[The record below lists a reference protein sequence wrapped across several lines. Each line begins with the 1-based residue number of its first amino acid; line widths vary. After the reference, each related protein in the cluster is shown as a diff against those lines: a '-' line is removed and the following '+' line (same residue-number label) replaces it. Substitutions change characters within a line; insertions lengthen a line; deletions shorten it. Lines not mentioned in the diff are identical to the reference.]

1 MNKKPRSLI
10 RIIIPVVLTLV
21 TIALIVWPMLAGG
34 QYVVL
39 DPKGP
44 IGASQRDLIVISTI
58 LCAVIIVP
66 VLILSAVIVWR
77 YRDKPD
83 NKAAYEP
90 NWSHSTKAEAIWWT
104 VPIIIIGILAIVT
117 IRYTYVLEPS
127 KPLAH
132 EKEPITIQVSSLDWK
147 WLFMYPE
154 QGIATVNTLNI
165 PADRP
170 VKFELTADSPMN
182 SFWIPQ
188 LGGQIYTMS
197 GMAMTL
203 YLQADHEGKYWGSG
217 ANFTGEHFGEMR
229 FDVNATSDEDFD
241 NWVAEVKQNSQALTT
256 EGYKALAEPGTSNV
270 AYYSAFPEGL
280 FQNIVTKYVV
290 DGQSAHSKHGSSS
303 EAAGAIQSATD
314 KSNQDEDKSAN

>member
-66 VLILSAVIVWR
+66 VLILAAVIVWR
-77 YRDKPD
+77 YREKPD

-90 NWSHSTKAEAIWWT
+90 NWAHSTKAEVVWWT
-104 VPIIIIGILAIVT
+104 IPIIIIGILAIVT

-132 EKEPITIQVSSLDWK
+132 EKAPITIQVSSLDWK

-241 NWVAEVKQNSQALTT
+241 NWVAEVKQSSQALTT

-290 DGQSAHSKHGSSS
+290 DGQSAHSKHGTSK
-303 EAAGAIQSATD
+303 EASGAIQNASDT
-314 KSNQDEDKSAN
+314 SNQDEDKSAN

>member
-1 MNKKPRSLI
+1 MNKKPRSLT

-90 NWSHSTKAEAIWWT
+90 NWAHSTKAEVVWWT
-104 VPIIIIGILAIVT
+104 IPIIIIGILAIVT

-127 KPLAH
+127 KPLAS
-132 EKEPITIQVSSLDWK
+132 EKAPITIQVSSLDWK

-241 NWVAEVKQNSQALTT
+241 NWVAEVKQSSQELTT
-256 EGYKALAEPGTSNV
+256 EGYNALAEPGRSNV

-290 DGQSAHSKHGSSS
+290 DGQSAHSKHGTSN
-303 EAAGAIQSATD
+303 EAAGAIQNATD
-314 KSNQDEDKSAN
+314 TSNQDEDKSAN

>member
-1 MNKKPRSLI
+1 MCCH
-10 RIIIPVVLTLV
+10 
-21 TIALIVWPMLAGG
+21 
-34 QYVVL
+34 YC
-39 DPKGP
+39 
-44 IGASQRDLIVISTI
+44 ASTHFGH
-58 LCAVIIVP
+58 
-66 VLILSAVIVWR
+66 AVIVWR
-77 YRDKPD
+77 YREKPD

-90 NWSHSTKAEAIWWT
+90 NWAHSTKAEVVWWT
-104 VPIIIIGILAIVT
+104 IPIIIIGILAIVT

-132 EKEPITIQVSSLDWK
+132 EKAPITIQVSSLDWK

-241 NWVAEVKQNSQALTT
+241 NWVAEVKQSSQALTT

-290 DGQSAHSKHGSSS
+290 DGQSAHSKHGTSK
-303 EAAGAIQSATD
+303 EASGAIQNATD
-314 KSNQDEDKSAN
+314 TSNQDEDESAN

>member
-1 MNKKPRSLI
+1 
-10 RIIIPVVLTLV
+10 
-21 TIALIVWPMLAGG
+21 MLAGG

-58 LCAVIIVP
+58 LCAVVIVP

-83 NKAAYEP
+83 NKSAYEP

-104 VPIIIIGILAIVT
+104 VPIIIIGLLAIVT
-117 IRYTYVLEPS
+117 IRYTYDLEPS
-127 KPLAH
+127 KPMAS
-132 EKEPITIQVSSLDWK
+132 EKAPVTIQVSSLDWK

-203 YLQADHEGKYWGSG
+203 YLQADHEGQYWGSG
-217 ANFTGEHFGEMR
+217 ANFTGEHFAQMR

-241 NWVAEVKQNSQALTT
+241 KWVNEVKQQSQPLTQ
-256 EGYKALAEPGTSNV
+256 EMYKTLAEPGTSNV
-270 AYYSAFPEGL
+270 AYYSSFPEGL
-280 FQNIVTKYVV
+280 FQDIVTKYVV
-290 DGQSAHSKHGSSS
+290 DGQSAHSKHG
-303 EAAGAIQSATD
+303 EASGAKEITT
-314 KSNQDEDKSAN
+314 QDVDKSAN

>member
-1 MNKKPRSLI
+1 MNKKPGSLT

-34 QYVVL
+34 QYVVM

-44 IGASQRDLIVISTI
+44 VGTSQRDLIVITTL
-58 LCAVIIVP
+58 LCALIIVP
-66 VLILSAVIVWR
+66 VLVLSFVIMWR

-83 NKAAYEP
+83 SKATYSP
-90 NWSHSTKAEAIWWT
+90 NWSHSTKAEVVWWT
-104 VPIIIIGILAIVT
+104 IPIIIVGIIAIITV
-117 IRYTYVLEPS
+117 RYTYDLEPS
-127 KPLAH
+127 KPLAS
-132 EKEPITIQVSSLDWK
+132 EKKPVTIQVSSLDWK

-217 ANFTGEHFGEMR
+217 ANFTGEHFGKMR
-229 FDVNATSDEDFD
+229 FDVNATSDEEFD
-241 NWVAEVKQNSQALTT
+241 KWVNEVKQNSQALTQ
-256 EGYKALAEPGTSNV
+256 EGYNALAQPGTSNV
-270 AYYSAFPEGL
+270 AYYSSFPERL

-290 DGQSAHSKHGSSS
+290 DGKGAHSKHGSSN
-303 EAAGAIQSATD
+303 EASGAIQNSTD
-314 KSNQDEDKSAN
+314 NQDDDKSAN

>member
-44 IGASQRDLIVISTI
+44 IGAAQKDLIIISTL
-58 LCAVIIVP
+58 LCAVVIVP
-66 VLILSAVIVWR
+66 VLIMSAVIVWR
-77 YRDKPD
+77 YRDKPE
-83 NKAAYEP
+83 NKNEYKP
-90 NWSHSTKAEAIWWT
+90 NWAHSTKAEVIWWT
-104 VPIIIIGILAIVT
+104 IPIVIIGLLAIVT
-117 IRYTYVLEPS
+117 VRYTYDLEPS

-147 WLFMYPE
+147 WLFLYPE

-203 YLQADHEGKYWGSG
+203 YLQADDEGQYWGSG

-229 FDVNATSDEDFD
+229 FDVNATSDEEFD
-241 NWVAEVKQNSQALTT
+241 KWVAEVKQQSQPMTQET
-256 EGYKALAEPGTSNV
+256 YDTLAKPGTSNV

-280 FQNIVTKYVV
+280 FQKIVTKYVV
-290 DGQSAHSKHGSSS
+290 DGKSAHSKHEGSSS
-303 EAAGAIQSATD
+303 NESAAGD
-314 KSNQDEDKSAN
+314 KSLSVPKLNTSTN

>member
-66 VLILSAVIVWR
+66 VLILAAVIVWR
-77 YRDKPD
+77 YREKPD

-90 NWSHSTKAEAIWWT
+90 NWAHSTKAEVVWWT
-104 VPIIIIGILAIVT
+104 IPIIIIGILAIVT

-132 EKEPITIQVSSLDWK
+132 EKAPITIQVSSLDWK

-241 NWVAEVKQNSQALTT
+241 NWVAEVKQSSQALTT

-290 DGQSAHSKHGSSS
+290 DGQSAHSKHGSSK
-303 EAAGAIQSATD
+303 EASGAIQNT
-314 KSNQDEDKSAN
+314 SNQDEDKSAN

>member
-1 MNKKPRSLI
+1 MLFWIRRGLLALHKRFDYYLNSSVCCCHRSCVDYVCCNCLALPRQA
-10 RIIIPVVLTLV
+10 RK
-21 TIALIVWPMLAGG
+21 
-34 QYVVL
+34 QNEY
-39 DPKGP
+39 K
-44 IGASQRDLIVISTI
+44 
-58 LCAVIIVP
+58 
-66 VLILSAVIVWR
+66 
-77 YRDKPD
+77 
-83 NKAAYEP
+83 P
-90 NWSHSTKAEAIWWT
+90 NWAHSTKAEVIWWT
-104 VPIIIIGILAIVT
+104 IPIVIIGLLAIVT
-117 IRYTYVLEPS
+117 VRYTYDLEPS

-147 WLFMYPE
+147 WLFLYPE

-229 FDVNATSDEDFD
+229 FDVNATSDEEFD
-241 NWVAEVKQNSQALTT
+241 KWVAEVKQQSQPMTQDT
-256 EGYKALAEPGTSNV
+256 YDALAKPGTSNV
-270 AYYSAFPEGL
+270 AYYSEFPEGL
-280 FQNIVTKYVV
+280 FQKIVTKYVI
-290 DGQSAHSKHGSSS
+290 GKSAHSKHEGSSS
-303 EAAGAIQSATD
+303 NESVAGD
-314 KSNQDEDKSAN
+314 KSLSVPQVNTSTN

>member
-1 MNKKPRSLI
+1 
-10 RIIIPVVLTLV
+10 
-21 TIALIVWPMLAGG
+21 MLAGG

-58 LCAVIIVP
+58 LCAVVIVP

-83 NKAAYEP
+83 NKSAYEP

-104 VPIIIIGILAIVT
+104 VPIIIIGLLAIVT
-117 IRYTYVLEPS
+117 IRYTYDLEPS
-127 KPLAH
+127 KPLAS
-132 EKEPITIQVSSLDWK
+132 EKAPVTIQVSSLDWK

-203 YLQADHEGKYWGSG
+203 YLQADHEGQYWGSG
-217 ANFTGEHFGEMR
+217 ANFTGEHFAQMR
-229 FDVNATSDEDFD
+229 FDVNATSEEDFD
-241 NWVAEVKQNSQALTT
+241 KWVNEVKRQSQPLTQET
-256 EGYKALAEPGTSNV
+256 YKTLAEPGTSNV
-270 AYYSAFPEGL
+270 AYYSSFPEGL
-280 FQNIVTKYVV
+280 FQDIVTKYVV
-290 DGQSAHSKHGSSS
+290 DGQSAHSKHG
-303 EAAGAIQSATD
+303 EASGAKEITT
-314 KSNQDEDKSAN
+314 QDVDKSAN

>member
-117 IRYTYVLEPS
+117 IRYTYDLEPS

-241 NWVAEVKQNSQALTT
+241 KWVAEVKQNSQELTT

-303 EAAGAIQSATD
+303 EASGAVQSPSNA
-314 KSNQDEDKSAN
+314 SNQDEDKSAN

>member
-1 MNKKPRSLI
+1 
-10 RIIIPVVLTLV
+10 
-21 TIALIVWPMLAGG
+21 MLAGG

-58 LCAVIIVP
+58 LCAVVIVP

-83 NKAAYEP
+83 NKSAYEP

-104 VPIIIIGILAIVT
+104 IPIIIIGLLAIVT
-117 IRYTYVLEPS
+117 IRYTYDLEPS
-127 KPLAH
+127 KPLAS
-132 EKEPITIQVSSLDWK
+132 EKAPVTIQVSSLDWK

-203 YLQADHEGKYWGSG
+203 YLQADHEGQYWGSG
-217 ANFTGEHFGEMR
+217 ANFTGEHFAQMR
-229 FDVNATSDEDFD
+229 FDVNATSEEDFD
-241 NWVAEVKQNSQALTT
+241 KWVREVKQQSQPLTQ
-256 EGYKALAEPGTSNV
+256 EMYKTLAEPGTSNV

-280 FQNIVTKYVV
+280 FQDIVTKYVV
-290 DGQSAHSKHGSSS
+290 NGQSAHSKHG
-303 EAAGAIQSATD
+303 EASGAKEITTND
-314 KSNQDEDKSAN
+314 VDKSAN

>member
-66 VLILSAVIVWR
+66 VLILAAVIVWR

-90 NWSHSTKAEAIWWT
+90 NWAHSTKAEVVWWT
-104 VPIIIIGILAIVT
+104 IPIIIIGILAIVT

-132 EKEPITIQVSSLDWK
+132 EKAPITIQVSSLDWK

-217 ANFTGEHFGEMR
+217 ANFTDEHFGEMR

-241 NWVAEVKQNSQALTT
+241 KWVTEVKQSSQELTT

-280 FQNIVTKYVV
+280 FQDIVTKYVV
-290 DGQSAHSKHGSSS
+290 DGQSAHSKHGTSN
-303 EAAGAIQSATD
+303 EAAGAIQNATD
-314 KSNQDEDKSAN
+314 TSNQDEDKSAN

>member
-1 MNKKPRSLI
+1 MNKKPRSLT

-90 NWSHSTKAEAIWWT
+90 NWAHSTKAEVIWWT
-104 VPIIIIGILAIVT
+104 VPIIIIGLLAIVT
-117 IRYTYVLEPS
+117 VRYTYDLEPS
-127 KPLAH
+127 KPLVS
-132 EKEPITIQVSSLDWK
+132 EKAPITIQVSSLDWK

-241 NWVAEVKQNSQALTT
+241 KWVADVKQTSQPLTT
-256 EGYKALAEPGTSNV
+256 EGYNALAEPGKSNI

-290 DGQSAHSKHGSSS
+290 DGQSAHSKHGTSN
-303 EAAGAIQSATD
+303 EAAGAIQNATD
-314 KSNQDEDKSAN
+314 TSNQDEDKSAN

>member
-66 VLILSAVIVWR
+66 VLILAAVIVWR
-77 YRDKPD
+77 YREKPD

-90 NWSHSTKAEAIWWT
+90 NWAHSTKAEVVWWT
-104 VPIIIIGILAIVT
+104 IPIIIIGILAIVT

-132 EKEPITIQVSSLDWK
+132 EKAPITIQVSSLDWK

-241 NWVAEVKQNSQALTT
+241 NWVAEVKQSSQALTT

-290 DGQSAHSKHGSSS
+290 DGQSAHSKHGSSK
-303 EAAGAIQSATD
+303 EASGAIQNATD
-314 KSNQDEDKSAN
+314 TSNQDEDKSAN

>member
-117 IRYTYVLEPS
+117 IRYTYDLEPS

-241 NWVAEVKQNSQALTT
+241 NWVAEVKQSSQALTT

-290 DGQSAHSKHGSSS
+290 DGQSAHSKHGTSK
-303 EAAGAIQSATD
+303 EASGAIQNATD
-314 KSNQDEDKSAN
+314 TSNQDEDKSAN

>member
-66 VLILSAVIVWR
+66 VLILAAVIVWR
-77 YRDKPD
+77 YREKPD

-90 NWSHSTKAEAIWWT
+90 NWAHSTKAEVVWWT
-104 VPIIIIGILAIVT
+104 IPIIIIGILAIVT

-132 EKEPITIQVSSLDWK
+132 EKAPITIQVSSLDWK

-241 NWVAEVKQNSQALTT
+241 NWVAEVKQSSQALTT

-290 DGQSAHSKHGSSS
+290 DGQSAHSKHGTSK
-303 EAAGAIQSATD
+303 EASGAIQNATD
-314 KSNQDEDKSAN
+314 TSNQDEDKSAN

>member
-1 MNKKPRSLI
+1 MNKKPRSLTG
-10 RIIIPVVLTLV
+10 IIIPVVLTLV

-34 QYVVL
+34 QYVVM

-44 IGASQRDLIVISTI
+44 IGASQRDLIVITTL
-58 LCAVIIVP
+58 LCAIVIVP

-83 NKAAYEP
+83 NKNEYQP
-90 NWSHSTKAEAIWWT
+90 NWAHNTKAEVIWWT
-104 VPIIIIGILAIVT
+104 IPIIVVGLIAIITV
-117 IRYTYVLEPS
+117 RYTYDLEPS

-132 EKEPITIQVSSLDWK
+132 EKAPITIQVSSLDWK
-147 WLFMYPE
+147 WLFLYPE

-217 ANFTGEHFGEMR
+217 ANFTGEHFAQMR
-229 FDVNATSDEDFD
+229 FDVNATSDEEFD
-241 NWVAEVKQNSQALTT
+241 QWVREVKDQSQPMTQET
-256 EGYKALAEPGTSNV
+256 YDALAKPGTSNV

-290 DGQSAHSKHGSSS
+290 DGKSAHSKHESSS
-303 EAAGAIQSATD
+303 SNEAAGD
-314 KSNQDEDKSAN
+314 KSLSVPKVNTSTN

>member
-1 MNKKPRSLI
+1 
-10 RIIIPVVLTLV
+10 
-21 TIALIVWPMLAGG
+21 MLAGG

-117 IRYTYVLEPS
+117 IRYTYDLEPS

-132 EKEPITIQVSSLDWK
+132 EKAPITIQVSSLDWK

-241 NWVAEVKQNSQALTT
+241 KWVADVKQNSQPLTT
-256 EGYKALAEPGTSNV
+256 EGYSALAEPGTSNV

-290 DGQSAHSKHGSSS
+290 DGQSAHSKHGTSN
-303 EAAGAIQSATD
+303 EASGAIQNATD
-314 KSNQDEDKSAN
+314 TSNQDEDKSAN

>member
-1 MNKKPRSLI
+1 
-10 RIIIPVVLTLV
+10 
-21 TIALIVWPMLAGG
+21 MLAGG

-44 IGASQRDLIVISTI
+44 VGASQRDLIVISTI
-58 LCAVIIVP
+58 LCAVVIVP

-83 NKAAYEP
+83 NKSAYEP

-104 VPIIIIGILAIVT
+104 IPIIVIGLLAVVT
-117 IRYTYVLEPS
+117 IRYTYDLEPS
-127 KPLAH
+127 KPLAS
-132 EKEPITIQVSSLDWK
+132 EKAPVTIQVSSLDWK

-203 YLQADHEGKYWGSG
+203 YLQADHEGQYWGSG
-217 ANFTGEHFGEMR
+217 ANFTGEHFAQMR
-229 FDVNATSDEDFD
+229 FDVNATSEEDFD
-241 NWVAEVKQNSQALTT
+241 KWVNEVKLQSQPLTQET
-256 EGYKALAEPGTSNV
+256 YKTLAEPGTSNV
-270 AYYSAFPEGL
+270 AYYSSFPEGL
-280 FQNIVTKYVV
+280 FQDIVTKYVV
-290 DGQSAHSKHGSSS
+290 DGQSAHSKHG
-303 EAAGAIQSATD
+303 EASGVKEITT
-314 KSNQDEDKSAN
+314 QDVDKSAN

>member
-66 VLILSAVIVWR
+66 VLILAAVIVWR
-77 YRDKPD
+77 YREKPD

-90 NWSHSTKAEAIWWT
+90 NWAHSTKAEVVWWT
-104 VPIIIIGILAIVT
+104 IPIIIIGILAIVT

-132 EKEPITIQVSSLDWK
+132 EKAPITIQVSSLDWK

-197 GMAMTL
+197 GMAMTFICRQISRQVL
-203 YLQADHEGKYWGSG
+203 GY
-217 ANFTGEHFGEMR
+217 
-229 FDVNATSDEDFD
+229 
-241 NWVAEVKQNSQALTT
+241 QALT
-256 EGYKALAEPGTSNV
+256 SR
-270 AYYSAFPEGL
+270 
-280 FQNIVTKYVV
+280 
-290 DGQSAHSKHGSSS
+290 
-303 EAAGAIQSATD
+303 
-314 KSNQDEDKSAN
+314 

>member
-66 VLILSAVIVWR
+66 VLILAAVIVWR
-77 YRDKPD
+77 YREKPD

-90 NWSHSTKAEAIWWT
+90 NWAHSTKAEVVWWT
-104 VPIIIIGILAIVT
+104 IPIIIIGILAIVT

-132 EKEPITIQVSSLDWK
+132 EKAPITIQVSSLDWK

-241 NWVAEVKQNSQALTT
+241 NWVAEVKQSSQALTT

-290 DGQSAHSKHGSSS
+290 DGQSAHSKHESSK
-303 EAAGAIQSATD
+303 EASGAIQNATD
-314 KSNQDEDKSAN
+314 TSNQDEDKSAN

>member
-1 MNKKPRSLI
+1 MNKKPRSLA

-90 NWSHSTKAEAIWWT
+90 NWSHSTKAEVIWWT

-117 IRYTYVLEPS
+117 VRYTYDLEPS
-127 KPLAH
+127 KPLAS
-132 EKEPITIQVSSLDWK
+132 EKAPVTIQVSSLDWK

-203 YLQADHEGKYWGSG
+203 YLQADHEGQYWGSG
-217 ANFTGEHFGEMR
+217 ANFTGEHFGKMR
-229 FDVNATSDEDFD
+229 FDVNATSDEEFE
-241 NWVAEVKQNSQALTT
+241 NWVREVKQNSQELTQEGYDALTQ
-256 EGYKALAEPGTSNV
+256 PGTSNV

-280 FQNIVTKYVV
+280 FQKIVTKYVV
-290 DGQSAHSKHGSSS
+290 DGNGAHSKHGSSS
-303 EAAGAIQSATD
+303 EAAGANQATQE
-314 KSNQDEDKSAN
+314 SNQDEDKSAN

>member
-1 MNKKPRSLI
+1 
-10 RIIIPVVLTLV
+10 
-21 TIALIVWPMLAGG
+21 MLAGG

-44 IGASQRDLIVISTI
+44 VGASQRDLIVISTI
-58 LCAVIIVP
+58 LCAVVIVP

-83 NKAAYEP
+83 NKSAYEP

-104 VPIIIIGILAIVT
+104 VPIIVIGLLAVVT
-117 IRYTYVLEPS
+117 IRYTYDLEPS
-127 KPLAH
+127 KPLAS
-132 EKEPITIQVSSLDWK
+132 EKAPVTIQVSSLDWK

-203 YLQADHEGKYWGSG
+203 YLQADHEGQYWGSG
-217 ANFTGEHFGEMR
+217 ANFTGEHFAQMR
-229 FDVNATSDEDFD
+229 FDVNATSEEDFD
-241 NWVAEVKQNSQALTT
+241 KWVNEVKQQSQPLTQET
-256 EGYKALAEPGTSNV
+256 YKTLAEPGTSNV
-270 AYYSAFPEGL
+270 AYYSSFPEGL
-280 FQNIVTKYVV
+280 FQDIVTKYVI
-290 DGQSAHSKHGSSS
+290 DGQSAHSKHGGSSN
-303 EAAGAIQSATD
+303 EASGTKEITTND
-314 KSNQDEDKSAN
+314 VDKSAN

>member
-117 IRYTYVLEPS
+117 IRYTYDLEPS

-229 FDVNATSDEDFD
+229 FDVNATSDDEFD
-241 NWVAEVKQNSQALTT
+241 KWVAEVKQSSQALTT
-256 EGYKALAEPGTSNV
+256 EGYAALAEPGTSNV

-303 EAAGAIQSATD
+303 EASGAIQSQTD
-314 KSNQDEDKSAN
+314 VSNQDEDKSAN